1 VVRYRVQVQG
11 LVQGV
16 GFRPFVWRLA
26 TRLRCSGWVRNDD
39 RGVHIEVQGSDLDVQ
54 QFLQELPNAAPPQS
68 KIFSLICE
76 IIPNCNLELGF
87 QILDSWHSKTPQCV
101 VSPDI
106 ATCQDCLEELRDPKN
121 RRFAYPFTNC
131 TNCGPRFTIQ
141 MSVPYDRTRTTMR
154 DFVLCDRCRVEYE
167 SPDDRRFHAEPNAC
181 PECGPAIWFQS
192 NEYSGLPGEPHGGD
206 EPIRQVGCAPARQSD
221 EVLATIGQV
230 RKAIAAGKVV
240 AIKGIGGFH
249 LACDARNPAAIDLLR
264 ERKRRP
270 FKPLAVMVAD
280 LETASGIAHVC
291 ESSLQLLNS
300 YSRPIVLMP
309 KIAEVLPETVTPN
322 NPYLGVLLPYSPLH
336 HLLLRPGDV
345 WVMTS
350 GNLADEPIVSQN
362 EDALVRLKPLAD
374 AFLLHDR
381 SIYTVCDDSVVRS
394 CALGVVPIRR
404 SRGYAPLPI
413 QMSYGKGQP
422 EDDSSEEQVVT
433 ASNSIVMSEVG
444 IVRKEP
450 TILAVGGELKTALCL
465 LVGSQAV
472 MGQHIGD
479 MGHRETLDAL
489 NRSRDHLLSLYRVKP
504 EMVAADLHPGYIS
517 TAWAKQLAKD
527 WNIPIIQVQHHHAH
541 AVSLIAEH
549 GLPADQPI
557 IACVLDGTGYGTDG
571 AIWGGEVLVA
581 SASSFRRVAHI
592 EYLPLPGG
600 DSAILEPAKT
610 ALAFL
615 HGCGLNWNKQLPSV
629 QHFSDQLLELL
640 RRQLEKNVNTA
651 KTSSMGRLFDA
662 VASLIGIRHEIDYE
676 GQAALELEALAEEG
690 FRSHSDIQAYGCHWS
705 KDSVSQLRVC
715 KILEEICNDVC
726 QGVEPALIAARFHQ
740 TVACC
745 LVAICRRLKDE
756 NSAKSNLNLNSQSV
770 NQSQYTAGLTGGVFQ
785 NTVLSQLVHASLEA
799 AGFRVLTHHHVP
811 PNDGGLALG
820 QALIAR
826 RQQTYSQW

>member
-1 VVRYRVQVQG
+1 
-11 LVQGV
+11 L
-16 GFRPFVWRLA
+16 
-26 TRLRCSGWVRNDD
+26 TT
-39 RGVHIEVQGSDLDVQ
+39 IE
-54 QFLQELPNAAPPQS
+54 
-68 KIFSLICE
+68 
-76 IIPNCNLELGF
+76 
-87 QILDSWHSKTPQCV
+87 
-101 VSPDI
+101 
-106 ATCQDCLEELRDPKN
+106 
-121 RRFAYPFTNC
+121 
-131 TNCGPRFTIQ
+131 
-141 MSVPYDRTRTTMR
+141 
-154 DFVLCDRCRVEYE
+154 
-167 SPDDRRFHAEPNAC
+167 
-181 PECGPAIWFQS
+181 
-192 NEYSGLPGEPHGGD
+192 
-206 EPIRQVGCAPARQSD
+206 
-221 EVLATIGQV
+221 QV
-230 RKAIAAGKVV
+230 RQTIAAGKIV

-249 LACDARNPAAIDLLR
+249 LACDAKNPVAVSLLR

-280 LETASGIAHVC
+280 LETASSIAHVS

-309 KIAEVLPETVTPN
+309 KIAEVLPELVTPN
-322 NPYLGVLLPYSPLH
+322 NPYIGVLLSYSPLH

-345 WVMTS
+345 WIMTS
-350 GNLADEPIVSQN
+350 GNLADEPIVYQN
-362 EDALVRLKPLAD
+362 EDALERLKPLAD

-413 QMSYGKGQP
+413 QMSCGKWQP
-422 EDDSSEEQVVT
+422 EDDLSEEQVVT
-433 ASNSIVMSEVG
+433 ASNSSVMSEVG
-444 IVRKEP
+444 IVSKES

-504 EMVAADLHPGYIS
+504 DVVAADLHPGYVS
-517 TAWAKQLAKD
+517 TTWAKQLSRD
-527 WNIPIIQVQHHHAH
+527 WNVPFIQIQHHHAH
-541 AVSLIAEH
+541 AASLIAEH
-549 GLPADQPI
+549 GVPADQPI

-571 AIWGGEVLVA
+571 AIWGGEILAA
-581 SASSFRRVAHI
+581 SATSFRRVAHI

-615 HGCGLNWNKQLPSV
+615 HGCGLDWNKQLPSV
-629 QHFSDQLLELL
+629 QHFSSQRLELL
-640 RRQLEKNVNTA
+640 RRQLEKNVNTF
-651 KTSSMGRLFDA
+651 KTSSMGRLFDT
-662 VASLIGIRHEIDYE
+662 VASLIGIRHKIDYE

-690 FRSHSDIQAYGCHWS
+690 FLSHGDIQAYGCHWS
-705 KDSVSQLRVC
+705 KDSVSQMRVS

-745 LVAICRRLKDE
+745 LVAICQRLRDE
-756 NSAKSNLNLNSQSV
+756 NSANSTPNRNTASNFQTSKTV
-770 NQSQYTAGLTGGVFQ
+770 GLTGGVFQ
-785 NTVLSQLVHASLEA
+785 NTVLLQLVHASLEA
-799 AGFRVLTHHHVP
+799 AGFRVLIHHHVP

-820 QALIAR
+820 QALVAHA
-826 RQQTYSQW
+826 QHSKLQS

>member
-1 VVRYRVQVQG
+1 
-11 LVQGV
+11 
-16 GFRPFVWRLA
+16 
-26 TRLRCSGWVRNDD
+26 
-39 RGVHIEVQGSDLDVQ
+39 
-54 QFLQELPNAAPPQS
+54 
-68 KIFSLICE
+68 
-76 IIPNCNLELGF
+76 
-87 QILDSWHSKTPQCV
+87 
-101 VSPDI
+101 
-106 ATCQDCLEELRDPKN
+106 
-121 RRFAYPFTNC
+121 
-131 TNCGPRFTIQ
+131 
-141 MSVPYDRTRTTMR
+141 MR
-154 DFVLCDRCRVEYE
+154 DFVLCEGCRVEYE

-181 PECGPAIWFQS
+181 PECGPAIWLQPNDFSQ
-192 NEYSGLPGEPHGGD
+192 PPKEPPVAVAQATVWD
-206 EPIRQVGCAPARQSD
+206 FSPARKASD
-221 EVLATIGQV
+221 VLTTIEQV
-230 RKAIAAGKVV
+230 RQTIADGKIV

-249 LACDARNPAAIDLLR
+249 LACDAKNPAAVALLR

-280 LETASGIAHVC
+280 LKTASGIAHVC

-309 KIAEVLPETVTPN
+309 KIAEVLPELVTPN
-322 NPYLGVLLPYSPLH
+322 NPYIGVLLPYSPLH

-345 WVMTS
+345 WIMTS
-350 GNLADEPIVSQN
+350 GNLADEPIVYQN
-362 EDALVRLKPLAD
+362 EDALERLKPLAD

-381 SIYTVCDDSVVRS
+381 IIYTVCDDSVVRS
-394 CALGVVPIRR
+394 CALGMIPIRR

-413 QMSYGKGQP
+413 EIRGTEFRVDNASR
-422 EDDSSEEQVVT
+422 DEQFDT
-433 ASNSIVMSEVG
+433 ASPQSISLGVRLGVKSEVG
-444 IVRKEP
+444 NVPQEP

-465 LVGSQAV
+465 MIGSQAV

-504 EMVAADLHPGYIS
+504 DLVAADLHPGYIS
-517 TAWAKQLAKD
+517 TAWAKQISKD
-527 WNIPIIQVQHHHAH
+527 WSVPIIQVQHHHAH
-541 AVSLIAEH
+541 AASLIAEH

-557 IACVLDGTGYGTDG
+557 IACALDGTGYGTDG
-571 AIWGGEVLVA
+571 AIWGGEILVA
-581 SASSFRRVAHI
+581 CATSFRRVAHI

-629 QHFSDQLLELL
+629 QHFSDQRLDLL

-651 KTSSMGRLFDA
+651 KTSSMGRLFDT
-662 VASLIGIRHEIDYE
+662 VASLIGIRHKIDYE
-676 GQAALELEALAEEG
+676 GQAALELEALAEEW
-690 FRSHSDIQAYGCHWS
+690 FLSHGDIQAYGCHWS

-715 KILEEICNDVC
+715 KILEKICNDVC

-745 LVAICRRLKDE
+745 LVAVCQRLRDE
-756 NSAKSNLNLNSQSV
+756 NSANRTPNRNTASNFQTPKTV
-770 NQSQYTAGLTGGVFQ
+770 GLTGGVFQ
-785 NTVLSQLVHASLEA
+785 NTVLLQLVHASLET

-820 QALIAR
+820 QALVAR
-826 RQQTYSQW
+826 RQQTYSQS